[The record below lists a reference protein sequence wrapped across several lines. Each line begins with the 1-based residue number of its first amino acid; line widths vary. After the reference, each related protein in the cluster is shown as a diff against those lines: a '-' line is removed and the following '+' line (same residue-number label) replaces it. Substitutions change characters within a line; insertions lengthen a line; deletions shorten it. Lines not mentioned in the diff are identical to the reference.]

1 MMRRDVIVRD
11 MVPRDVMKRDVIKRE
26 PDDRL
31 GFHDELAHDLP
42 GLEQPVRARRLGK
55 LTLSRWP
62 GPVGTAGACSAS
74 PDAFWQS
81 TWPSRCLESVPVP
94 ENRISHRP
102 SRHPT
107 AADARIKQ
115 SLNGP
120 AEPPPPPALFDPLRG
135 SLCAGALR

>member
-1 MMRRDVIVRD
+1 

-62 GPVGTAGACSAS
+62 GPVGMAGACSAS
-74 PDAFWQS
+74 PDVFWQL

-102 SRHPT
+102 FRHPA
-107 AADARIKQ
+107 AAD
-115 SLNGP
+115 P
-120 AEPPPPPALFDPLRG
+120 AVP
-135 SLCAGALR
+135 